1 MSGTDTSRI
10 NKYIASSGLCSR
22 READRLIEEG
32 RVTVNGIVAESGMQ
46 VCSDDVVLVDG
57 KNIIPEAN
65 DVYIAFN
72 KPLGVTCTTDSRDPS
87 NIIDYIGYPERIFPI
102 GRLDKNSS
110 GLILLTNDGSIVNT
124 LLRAE
129 NNHEKEYQV
138 TVDRPYDDKFI
149 KEMQVFL
156 VAFISYK
163 PKSRVGDKSWRQIRW
178 SLGAVPLGGLTV
190 FKTRQADAAAD
201 SRKYGPSVNRWRDAA
216 TSPYLDDKPA
226 WQRLFISAAGVM
238 VNIIMFG
245 LFYFVLPSFLPLHM
259 HRMIDSIAFLSLV
272 LALLNI
278 LPIYPLDGGAIL
290 FALYEIITG
299 RKPSPTFTKYCGMI
313 GFAFIILFF
322 WVFPHWMNGFLD
334 KILEIFF

>member
-46 VCSDDVVLVDG
+46 VCSDDIVLVDG
-57 KNIIPEAN
+57 KNIIPETN

-149 KEMQVFL
+149 KEMQSGVPVLGQITLPCKINRVSARVFRIIL
-156 VAFISYK
+156 HQ
-163 PKSRVGDKSWRQIRW
+163 GLNRQIRRMCEYEGYKVVKLRRIRFMNIN
-178 SLGAVPLGGLTV
+178 LGTLGTGQWRYLTA
-190 FKTRQADAAAD
+190 KE
-201 SRKYGPSVNRWRDAA
+201 VNE
-216 TSPYLDDKPA
+216 LK
-226 WQRLFISAAGVM
+226 SAA
-238 VNIIMFG
+238 
-245 LFYFVLPSFLPLHM
+245 S
-259 HRMIDSIAFLSLV
+259 
-272 LALLNI
+272 
-278 LPIYPLDGGAIL
+278 
-290 FALYEIITG
+290 
-299 RKPSPTFTKYCGMI
+299 
-313 GFAFIILFF
+313 
-322 WVFPHWMNGFLD
+322 
-334 KILEIFF
+334 

>member
-57 KNIIPEAN
+57 KNIIPETN

-149 KEMQVFL
+149 KEMQSGIPVLGQITLPCTITRVSARVFRIIL
-156 VAFISYK
+156 HQ
-163 PKSRVGDKSWRQIRW
+163 GLNRQIRRMCEYEGYKVVKLRRIRFMNIN
-178 SLGAVPLGGLTV
+178 LGTLGTGQWRYLTA
-190 FKTRQADAAAD
+190 KE
-201 SRKYGPSVNRWRDAA
+201 VNE
-216 TSPYLDDKPA
+216 LK
-226 WQRLFISAAGVM
+226 SAA
-238 VNIIMFG
+238 
-245 LFYFVLPSFLPLHM
+245 S
-259 HRMIDSIAFLSLV
+259 
-272 LALLNI
+272 
-278 LPIYPLDGGAIL
+278 
-290 FALYEIITG
+290 
-299 RKPSPTFTKYCGMI
+299 
-313 GFAFIILFF
+313 
-322 WVFPHWMNGFLD
+322 
-334 KILEIFF
+334 

>member
-46 VCSDDVVLVDG
+46 VCDADVVLVDG
-57 KNIIPEAN
+57 KNIIPETN
-65 DVYIAFN
+65 DIYIAFN

-138 TVDRPYDDKFI
+138 TVDRPYDDKFVN
-149 KEMQVFL
+149 EMQAGVPVLGQITLPCKITRVSARVFKIIL
-156 VAFISYK
+156 HQ
-163 PKSRVGDKSWRQIRW
+163 GLNRQIRRMCEYEGYKVVKLRRIRFMNIN
-178 SLGAVPLGGLTV
+178 LGTLGTGQWRYLTA
-190 FKTRQADAAAD
+190 KE
-201 SRKYGPSVNRWRDAA
+201 VNE
-216 TSPYLDDKPA
+216 LK
-226 WQRLFISAAGVM
+226 SAA
-238 VNIIMFG
+238 
-245 LFYFVLPSFLPLHM
+245 S
-259 HRMIDSIAFLSLV
+259 
-272 LALLNI
+272 
-278 LPIYPLDGGAIL
+278 
-290 FALYEIITG
+290 
-299 RKPSPTFTKYCGMI
+299 
-313 GFAFIILFF
+313 
-322 WVFPHWMNGFLD
+322 
-334 KILEIFF
+334 

>member
-46 VCSDDVVLVDG
+46 VCGDDVVLVDG
-57 KNIIPEAN
+57 KNIIPETN

-87 NIIDYIGYPERIFPI
+87 NIIDYIGFPERIFPI

-149 KEMQVFL
+149 KEMQSGIPVLGQITLPCKITRVSARVFRIIL
-156 VAFISYK
+156 HQ
-163 PKSRVGDKSWRQIRW
+163 GLNRQIRRMCEYEGYKVVKLRRIRFMNIN
-178 SLGAVPLGGLTV
+178 LGTLGTGQWRYLTA
-190 FKTRQADAAAD
+190 KE
-201 SRKYGPSVNRWRDAA
+201 VNE
-216 TSPYLDDKPA
+216 LK
-226 WQRLFISAAGVM
+226 SAA
-238 VNIIMFG
+238 
-245 LFYFVLPSFLPLHM
+245 S
-259 HRMIDSIAFLSLV
+259 
-272 LALLNI
+272 
-278 LPIYPLDGGAIL
+278 
-290 FALYEIITG
+290 
-299 RKPSPTFTKYCGMI
+299 
-313 GFAFIILFF
+313 
-322 WVFPHWMNGFLD
+322 
-334 KILEIFF
+334 